1 MIPDNFFCKLKA
13 SNQEKLEQKRAGD
26 PRGYYPIQMNAT
38 PLSKLLLYHRCEID
52 GWEIMSWAAEA
63 DADSIEDK
71 DALRSLRN
79 LDEFFATG
87 HHKTVEEL
95 LFRLLPQADRRPI
108 GELLIMDALDRC
120 RRNELSSADFVSFFV
135 DTYIN
140 IIEEMAEVCSP
151 WITRLYDEN
160 NGFGFL
166 ELEQMR
172 PQELLSYIEGLRNG

>member
-1 MIPDNFFCKLKA
+1 MI
-13 SNQEKLEQKRAGD
+13 
-26 PRGYYPIQMNAT
+26 AT
-38 PLSKLLLYHRCEID
+38 PLSNLLLYHRCEID

-71 DALRSLRN
+71 DALESLRN
-79 LDEFFATG
+79 LDEFYAAG
-87 HHKTVEEL
+87 HHEAVEAL

-108 GELLIMDALDRC
+108 GELLIIDALDRC
-120 RRNELSSADFVSFFV
+120 RRNELSSAEFVSIFV

-140 IIEEMAEVCSP
+140 VIEETPEACSP
-151 WITRLYDEN
+151 WITRLFDEN

-172 PQELLSYIEGLRNG
+172 SQELLRYIEGLRKG